1 MNKRKK
7 VPEAD
12 ALKILKDMLLGM
24 QEMTSHCVAHRDMK
38 PENMLIHDNV
48 FKIADYGFSTKLSS
62 LDETMKMQCGTPL
75 YMSP

>member
-24 QEMTSHCVAHRDMK
+24 QEMTNHCVAHRDMK

-62 LDETMKMQCGTPL
+62 LDEKMNMQCGTPL